1 MADQPESGS
10 LIHESRDQMES
21 ALIEVLRT
29 EARVRALGRQT
40 DTAAAAVTPAGDTR
54 TAPAVIDEVETVKE
68 KIDLREAYA
77 AQSRAAGRLALVT
90 QIFEIGCSQK
100 SEAAIYF
107 QLSNYLFRSVSDI
120 DGVPGA
126 QDCLSQMATA
136 LYAYFHVSLD
146 TENEMQVRT
155 AWQCLESVL
164 RELGRNI

>member
-1 MADQPESGS
+1 MVDLPESSS

-21 ALIEVLRT
+21 ALIEVLRA
-29 EARVRALGRQT
+29 EGRVRAMGRQS
-40 DTAAAAVTPAGDTR
+40 DAEAAPELAAGGGRA
-54 TAPAVIDEVETVKE
+54 APAVIDEVETVKE

-136 LYAYFHVSLD
+136 LHAYFHVSLD
-146 TENEMQVRT
+146 AENEDQVRT
-155 AWQCLESVL
+155 AWQCLEGVL

>member
-29 EARVRALGRQT
+29 EARVRALGRQA
-40 DTAAAAVTPAGDTR
+40 DTAAAETAAGDIRAVT
-54 TAPAVIDEVETVKE
+54 AVIDEVETVKE
-68 KIDLREAYA
+68 KIDLRDAYA

-146 TENEMQVRT
+146 AENEMQVRT